1 MDEGSA
7 PALSIVRGSGP
18 LQPST
23 ILEVKQIP
31 PPPPPDYNVDGSR
44 ESRDENSNLAS
55 NLGPQV
61 PWPFLAF
68 DPDADN
74 DPQ

>member
-31 PPPPPDYNVDGSR
+31 PLDYNVHGSR